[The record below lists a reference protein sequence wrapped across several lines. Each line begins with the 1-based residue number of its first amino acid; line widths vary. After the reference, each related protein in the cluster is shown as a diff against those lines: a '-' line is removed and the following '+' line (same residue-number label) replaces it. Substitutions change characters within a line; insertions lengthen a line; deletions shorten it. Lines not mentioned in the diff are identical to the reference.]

1 MTGRYAI
8 YYAPD
13 SDSPLWLRASQ
24 WLGRDAASGQDVPQ
38 YVPLGSDAAAFS
50 ALTADAS
57 HYGFHATLKA
67 PFALAED
74 ACEEELLAAVEEF
87 ATQRAA
93 FSEEIAPQILGHFIA
108 FRLAEKSAEMQALH
122 EDCVCEFDNFR
133 ALPTHAELERRRKAK
148 LNDQQDRQLVEW
160 GYPYIFDDFRF
171 HMTLSGRIEDA
182 AMRQAFLDAAMVFF
196 ADDIGAHRFGSL
208 CVFHQ
213 PDRESGFNVKARFP
227 FLG

>member
-13 SDSPLWLRASQ
+13 PNSPLWHRAAQ
-24 WLGRDAASGQDVPQ
+24 WLGRDAATGEHIPQ
-38 YVPLGSDAAAFS
+38 FIPGSFDRESFS
-50 ALTADAS
+50 ALTADPR

-93 FSEEIAPQILGHFIA
+93 FSVEISPQILGHFIA
-108 FRLAEKSAEMQALH
+108 FRLVEKSAEMQALH
-122 EDCVCEFDNFR
+122 EGCVCEFDNFR
-133 ALPTHAELERRRKAK
+133 ALPTYAELERRRKAK
-148 LNDQQDRQLVEW
+148 LNDQQDRRLVEW

-182 AMRQAFLDAAMVFF
+182 AMRQTFLDAAMAFF
-196 ADDIGAHRFGSL
+196 ADDVGKHRFGSL

-213 PDRESGFNVKARFP
+213 PDRESSFNVNARFP
-227 FLG
+227 LLG